1 MKTEGFLYICSMRVI
16 VYDKY
21 ESYYQS
27 QADIHNFKVTGKSS
41 LWESRDVTEEE
52 LLALARNGEKIL
64 VNP

>member
-1 MKTEGFLYICSMRVI
+1 MRVI

-27 QADIHNFKVTGKSS
+27 QADRHNFKVTGKSS
-41 LWESRDVTEEE
+41 LWENRDVTEEE
-52 LLALARNGEKIL
+52 LLELARNGEKIL

>member
-1 MKTEGFLYICSMRVI
+1 MRVI

-27 QADIHNFKVTGKSS
+27 QADRHNFNVTGKSS

-52 LLALARNGEKIL
+52 LLELARNGEKIL